1 MTTKVKAP
9 PPNAGLL
16 LEGMRAGPWPTPP
29 WTMAERLQ
37 RIEAMGNRINSYIR
51 FICQA
56 GSLGGSSDEA
66 KEKAVSAFYE
76 RLAAMESQL
85 DQIQEG
91 LRLG

>member
-9 PPNAGLL
+9 SPNAGPL
-16 LEGMRAGPWPTPP
+16 LEGMPAGPWPTPP

-37 RIEAMGNRINSYIR
+37 RIEALGNRINGYVR

-66 KEKAVSAFYE
+66 KEKAVIAFYE
-76 RLAAMESQL
+76 RLAALENQL
-85 DQIQEG
+85 DRIQEN